1 MRTEVILNGMYEVT
15 DDGEIYKIVNEQRV
29 LAKTYGTSR
38 GYRYRTFAYTE
49 NKKQKHMYVHRAIA
63 LGLIPNPNNYPQI
76 NHIDGNPRNNSVSNL
91 EWCTGSQNV
100 QHAYKIGLIQPM
112 RNAKPCIY
120 CGKLTN
126 SKRKTCARCIR
137 VKEKE
142 NNNEKTVIKRKSESD
157 YIDTRFLTEKQ
168 KQYVLGRA
176 RGFTL
181 QQIADQY
188 GVTTQCV
195 SGAIKQ
201 SRIITERANYTC
213 NNVDRLNRKGII
225 K

>member
-1 MRTEVILNGMYEVT
+1 MNG
-15 DDGEIYKIVNEQRV
+15 KIV
-29 LAKTYGTSR
+29 LAKTYGISR
-38 GYRYRTFAYTE
+38 DYRYLSFRYTE
-49 NKKQKHMYVHRAIA
+49 NKKQKCVYVHRAVAIA
-63 LGLIPNPNNYPQI
+63 FLPNPNNYPQI
-76 NHIDGNPRNNSVSNL
+76 NHIDGNPRNNNVSNL

-100 QHAYKIGLIQPM
+100 QHAYRTKLIDPM
-112 RNAKPCIY
+112 KNAKPCIY
-120 CGKLTN
+120 CGKLTK

-142 NNNEKTVIKRKSESD
+142 TKNEQTVIKRKSELD

-168 KQYVLGRA
+168 KQYVLGRS

-195 SGAIKQ
+195 SSAIKQ

-213 NNVDRLNRKGII
+213 NNVERLNRKGVI